1 MEQSQQHGRKEK
13 GTQKDWERQT
23 QRRRGRHSERFT
35 RVENGRYGKLLSRY
49 REGNPRDL
57 VMYTHTHICTYRCP
71 LCVRRAHRHP
81 CAHTRMHIRPLC
93 AHTHTNSPMLHTHL
107 CMHTSP
113 MYTHTETDN
122 HSLPPLRPQHQGAN
136 KNCPPSMPTPDP
148 SCTLCLAL
156 GLLSV
161 SLSFTLYKVG

>member
-1 MEQSQQHGRKEK
+1 MVDTGNCLAGTEKE
-13 GTQKDWERQT
+13 TQEIL
-23 QRRRGRHSERFT
+23 SCT
-35 RVENGRYGKLLSRY
+35 RTHIYALIDAPCVCAVHT
-49 REGNPRDL
+49 DTH
-57 VMYTHTHICTYRCP
+57 VHTHGCILDP
-71 LCVRRAHRHP
+71 CV
-81 CAHTRMHIRPLC
+81 
-93 AHTHTNSPMLHTHL
+93 HTHTNSPMLHTHL